1 MKANLTASEIKD
13 LIAKVFAPTTE
24 DKTLLILVDVPNQR
38 VADFEDW
45 RDRRTLARE
54 WQEILAAIKNELGL
68 ESIHLLYYENTG
80 SNNADLPRDGFKWDG
95 DPRLASAELLKS
107 QAEAAPLLESLAHA
121 DIILAPTQ
129 FSATAPLKVLARQQ
143 RFRAATMPGF
153 SRDMIPALGVDYG
166 EVHQR
171 VMAIKTR
178 LDEAVGARILFHVSK
193 KDRRL
198 FLDLRHRA
206 AHASSGLLRE
216 RGAAGNLPSGEA
228 YIVPYEGELGEA
240 SRTAGTLPVQFGDEI
255 VLYEIRENRARRV
268 VSQGP
273 QSQSE
278 TRKLQEEPAYG
289 NLAELG
295 FGVLAA
301 FGVRPVGET
310 LLDEKL
316 GLHIAF
322 GRSDHFGGAV
332 SSGDFRHPK
341 NVVHIDRIYIPEV
354 QNQVTVKEV
363 VLEYPGGREEQIIS
377 EGKYTI

>member
-1 MKANLTASEIKD
+1 MKANLTSSEMKD
-13 LIAKVFAPTTE
+13 LIAKVFAPTAE

-38 VADFEDW
+38 VADFEGW
-45 RDRRTLARE
+45 RDRRVLARE
-54 WQEILAAIKNELGL
+54 WQEILTAIKNDLGL
-68 ESIHLLYYENTG
+68 KNVHLLYYENSG
-80 SNNADLPRDGFKWDG
+80 SNNADLPHDGFKWEG
-95 DPRLASAELLKS
+95 DPRRASAELLNS
-107 QAEAAPLLESLAHA
+107 QAAAAPLLESLAHA

-153 SRDMIPALGVDYG
+153 SRDMIPALGVDYNA
-166 EVHQR
+166 VHQR
-171 VMAIKTR
+171 VMAIKIR
-178 LDEAVGARILFHVSK
+178 LDEAVGARILFNVSK
-193 KDRRL
+193 KTHRL
-198 FLDLRHRA
+198 FLDLRHRT

-228 YIVPYEGELGEA
+228 YIVPYEGEASEA
-240 SRTAGTLPVQFGDEI
+240 SRTAGMLPVQFGDEM

-268 VSQGP
+268 LSQGP

-278 TRKLQEEPAYG
+278 ARKLEEEPAYG

-301 FGVRPVGET
+301 FGVQPVGET

-332 SSGDFRHPK
+332 SPADFRYPN

-354 QNQVTVKEV
+354 QNQVRVKEV
-363 VLEYPGGREEQIIS
+363 VLEYPGGREEIIIA